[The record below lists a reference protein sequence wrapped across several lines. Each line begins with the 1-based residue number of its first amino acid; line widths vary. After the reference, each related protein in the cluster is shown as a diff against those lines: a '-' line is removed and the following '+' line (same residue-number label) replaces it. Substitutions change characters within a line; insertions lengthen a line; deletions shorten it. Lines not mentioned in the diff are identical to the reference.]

1 MIDGILQILQSIG
14 DFFASI
20 GGFIV
25 DFFGDLVSFVQNL
38 GSVSAQ
44 MTTLMG
50 GLPAYFI
57 SGILALV
64 VIMVLLRVLGRD

>member
-1 MIDGILQILQSIG
+1 MIDGILQVLQTIG

-38 GSVSAQ
+38 GTISAQ
-44 MTTLMG
+44 ITTLMG

-57 SGILALV
+57 AGILSLI

>member
-38 GSVSAQ
+38 GTISAQ
-44 MTTLMG
+44 ITTLMG

-57 SGILALV
+57 TGILSLI

>member
-1 MIDGILQILQSIG
+1 MIDGILQVLQSIG
-14 DFFASI
+14 DFFASV

-38 GSVSAQ
+38 GTISVQ
-44 MTTLMG
+44 MTTLMS
-50 GLPAYFI
+50 GLPAYI
-57 SGILALV
+57 ITGILSLV

>member
-1 MIDGILQILQSIG
+1 MIDGILQVLQTIG

-38 GSVSAQ
+38 GSVPAQ
-44 MTTLMG
+44 LTTLMG